1 MKKIILPVI
10 LTGLVILLL
19 ISCDKEPGGSSG
31 KKLKKMALRICK
43 ENIILDSHIDWPEY
57 LLDEPENISERTSGG
72 DFDFERAKKGGLNAV
87 LSVAYVS
94 SALDTIKGKIIVDSM
109 LNLISYYAENYP
121 DKFAIA
127 VTPEDVE
134 NNFGKGVLSFIPCL
148 ENGSPSG
155 HDKDYF
161 KYLKGKGIAYVTLCH
176 NRVNQISDS
185 NFDPERKWNGL
196 SPYGKEV
203 IGELNRLGIMVDI
216 SHSTDSTVVQA
227 LRYSKAPIIASH
239 SSCRYFVPGFE
250 RNLSDTLIKAI
261 ALRNGVVMV
270 NFGSMFLDSVCM
282 RNLKDIQ
289 SILKS
294 KGIITYSEE
303 GLGMIKK
310 YSETHKLR
318 ADSKDL
324 VNHIDHIV
332 KIAGIDHVGLGS
344 DFDGIGPSQPSDVPD
359 VSAYPVIVT
368 ELLRRGYK
376 EDDIKKILSGN
387 FLRVWSEVIS
397 IGDSLNKMTGTR

>member
-1 MKKIILPVI
+1 MNR
-10 LTGLVILLL
+10 LVLLL
-19 ISCDKEPGGSSG
+19 IVQFIISTLTISCNSGPGSG
-31 KKLKKMALRICK
+31 KAIERKAIRIC
-43 ENIILDSHIDWPEY
+43 ESSIILDSHIDWPEF
-57 LLDEPENISERTSGG
+57 LLDEPENISKRTIKG
-72 DFDFERAKKGGLNAV
+72 DFDFERARQGGLNAV

-94 SALDTIKGKIIVDSM
+94 SVLDSLKGRIMVDSM
-109 LNLISYYAENYP
+109 LNLISHYAENYP

-127 VTPEDVE
+127 VTPEDVKS
-134 NNFGKGVLSFIPCL
+134 NFGKGLLSLIPCL

-155 HDKDYF
+155 NNKDYF

-216 SHSTDSTVVQA
+216 SHSTDSTVFQA

-239 SSCRYFVPGFE
+239 SSCRYFVPGLE

-270 NFGSMFLDSVCM
+270 NFGSMFLDSICM
-282 RNLKDIQ
+282 RNSRDIQ
-289 SILKS
+289 NILKS
-294 KGIITYSEE
+294 KGISTYSEE
-303 GLGMIKK
+303 GLEMIRK
-310 YSETHKLR
+310 YSETHKLH

-332 KIAGIDHVGLGS
+332 KVAGVDHAGLGS

-359 VSAYPVIVT
+359 VSAYPVIVA
-368 ELLRRGYK
+368 ELLRRGYQ

-397 IGDSLNKMTGTR
+397 TGDSLNKMTVTR